1 MHFDKVFLPEERFYM
16 EAEQCYA
23 WCSCV
28 IFLEVESEIWGGKW
42 EGGLHVCF
50 L

>member
-1 MHFDKVFLPEERFYM
+1 M

-28 IFLEVESEIWGGKW
+28 IFLEVESEILM
-42 EGGLHVCF
+42 EGGLHVYF
-50 L
+50 LQSSLRL